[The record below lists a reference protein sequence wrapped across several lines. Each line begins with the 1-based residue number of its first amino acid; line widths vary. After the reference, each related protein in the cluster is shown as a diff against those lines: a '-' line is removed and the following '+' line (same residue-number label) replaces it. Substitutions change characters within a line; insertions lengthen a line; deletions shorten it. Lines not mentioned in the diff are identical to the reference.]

1 MSLDQPFNPDQPD
14 RDVAADLTAM
24 PLVSHAGGAVLP
36 RQPEEDAALMH
47 RLEHLPREVGW
58 LLIYVGVLGVILPGV
73 VGIPFLLAGA
83 SVVTPGGPK
92 RIARWVGRR
101 PPGAVRAG
109 VSQIVR
115 LLDDL
120 DRRYPPIQRTGDL
133 RARSQQ

>member
-1 MSLDQPFNPDQPD
+1 MS
-14 RDVAADLTAM
+14 VTEDLA
-24 PLVSHAGGAVLP
+24 AGGAVVP
-36 RQPEEDAALMH
+36 RRPDDGAALMQ

-73 VGIPFLLAGA
+73 VGIPFLVAGA

-92 RIARWVGRR
+92 RIARWVGRK
-101 PPGAVRAG
+101 PTGVVHAG

-120 DRRYPPIQRTGDL
+120 DRRYPPIQRSGDQP
-133 RARSQQ
+133 ARSR